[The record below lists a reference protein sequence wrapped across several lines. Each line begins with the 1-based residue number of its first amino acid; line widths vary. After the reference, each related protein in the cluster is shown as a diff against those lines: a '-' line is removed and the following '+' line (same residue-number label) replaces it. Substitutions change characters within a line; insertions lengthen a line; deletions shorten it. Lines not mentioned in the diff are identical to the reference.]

1 MAERKRVDPTRA
13 KRDINF
19 DTYVAPK
26 EGTRINWFEQGKVIT
41 DAFSNVAKDRTQRK
55 EALQTEYDTA
65 LTEINEI
72 ENYDDQTM
80 QTMAI
85 DGVNNSAN
93 VMYDAKQRL
102 ENGKM
107 RPADYSKFVN
117 NIRAGQT
124 MFRRLAGEW
133 QADFKRYTNRMQGAD
148 GFEQSSTLEQY
159 IGKRMES
166 FGNLKGMQIVTNPET
181 GNLAFARFQ
190 DGVLLTGADDLISM
204 QRMTAISKQEINE
217 VNVGDEIKGVVA
229 EIGDMITAANNT
241 EDGMGNRGTM
251 TLEDF
256 MQKPE
261 AEQILNDKAGSVLKD
276 NNSIG
281 SVLADNDV
289 QNEYG
294 ESYEAGT
301 QIDFDDWLER
311 NSDKTPE
318 ENPIIIMGYR
328 ENGVNIVPEITDR
341 QKEAAREFLIR
352 GYKGALDYKE
362 TLKPDDYH
370 RPRAPQPS
378 AASLANKNKD
388 DAKSSKL
395 GDYITMLTD
404 VDPVKREA
412 IEKTLRTTRNDAID
426 KFNAKVSNDEDKLPL
441 ITNITKG
448 SETKRPATK
457 KDVAEAL
464 ALDKDSKL
472 IEGDEVTDITN
483 RKITLSDG
491 KTIEI
496 QGTFTEQT
504 RILEAV
510 YDPDNQL
517 TTDDIENLAKGR
529 GFNLKT
535 EITSTGD
542 SGKTSKAAYAT
553 PNYQTD
559 LQIKGKSSAM
569 SAKDYMDAEY
579 GYGSGAEFN
588 STVDTTEGIGEGMI
602 NLINASLD
610 PAMLAEFN
618 KTPGQE
624 LSMTFETG
632 VGQDSVTFNFGG
644 ESLTIGGSDGDIF
657 KKDLYGGNGYEL
669 WEKIQTKLLNPAIK
683 KLNKSR
689 TDGGSNYELD

>member
-80 QTMAI
+80 QDMAI

-124 MFRRLAGEW
+124 MFRKLAGEW
-133 QADFKRYTNRMQGAD
+133 QTDFKRYTNRMQGAD

-362 TLKPDDYH
+362 TLKPDDYNYT
-370 RPRAPQPS
+370 PPQTNQANINKGERDAELLSKGKNLMMGVSGTPEQAAAGIQYLVDASNGGISGIQKTKTGFVVTYPPS
-378 AASLANKNKD
+378 ADGIPTDPYEKSTEGMTPEESMRAMWKASGLQDSEFDAWLAAGGD
-388 DAKSSKL
+388 KL
-395 GDYITMLTD
+395 LEGT
-404 VDPVKREA
+404 E
-412 IEKTLRTTRNDAID
+412 TTRDPINAAGPQKGIKYDAQ
-426 KFNAKVSNDEDKLPL
+426 AKVTNSDGQEVSVANWLNKSTLGESLNGANDSNDEVK
-441 ITNITKG
+441 
-448 SETKRPATK
+448 A
-457 KDVAEAL
+457 V
-464 ALDKDSKL
+464 
-472 IEGDEVTDITN
+472 
-483 RKITLSDG
+483 
-491 KTIEI
+491 
-496 QGTFTEQT
+496 FTE
-504 RILEAV
+504 L
-510 YDPDNQL
+510 L
-517 TTDDIENLAKGR
+517 TMESFFPKG
-529 GFNLKT
+529 L
-535 EITSTGD
+535 
-542 SGKTSKAAYAT
+542 
-553 PNYQTD
+553 
-559 LQIKGKSSAM
+559 
-569 SAKDYMDAEY
+569 
-579 GYGSGAEFN
+579 GSG
-588 STVDTTEGIGEGMI
+588 
-602 NLINASLD
+602 
-610 PAMLAEFN
+610 
-618 KTPGQE
+618 
-624 LSMTFETG
+624 
-632 VGQDSVTFNFGG
+632 SVRLKGDKMWF
-644 ESLTIGGSDGDIF
+644 TIGGTEYALGDVF
-657 KKDLYGGNGYEL
+657 AMETAEVGALMQ
-669 WEKIQTKLLNPAIK
+669 EKIQEAISNRTTGSSASKHNK
-683 KLNKSR
+683 KK
-689 TDGGSNYELD
+689 G

>member
-26 EGTRINWFEQGKVIT
+26 EGTRIDWFKQGKLIK
-41 DAFSNVAKDRTQRK
+41 DSFDGVAKDRTQRK

-80 QTMAI
+80 QDMAI

-124 MFRRLAGEW
+124 MFRKLAGEW
-133 QADFKRYTNRMQGAD
+133 QTDFKRYTNRMQGAD

-217 VNVGDEIKGVVA
+217 VNVGDEIKAVVA

-362 TLKPDDYH
+362 TLKPDDYNYT
-370 RPRAPQPS
+370 PPQPNQAGIAKGERDAELLS
-378 AASLANKNKD
+378 KGKNLMMSVSGDPTEAEAGMSYLVDASNGQISSMKKTETGFVVTYPDADPYEKNTEGMTPEESMRAMWKASGLND
-388 DAKSSKL
+388 SEFDAWLDAGGRKEL
-395 GDYITMLTD
+395 EGA
-404 VDPVKREA
+404 E
-412 IEKTLRTTRNDAID
+412 TTRDPINAAGPQKSIEYDVQSKVTNAAGNKVTVANWLNKSTLGESLNGAND
-426 KFNAKVSNDEDKLPL
+426 SNDEVVAVFSELLSMESFFP
-441 ITNITKG
+441 KG
-448 SETKRPATK
+448 IGNGKVSM
-457 KDVAEAL
+457 
-464 ALDKDSKL
+464 
-472 IEGDEVTDITN
+472 
-483 RKITLSDG
+483 DG
-491 KTIEI
+491 NDM
-496 QGTFTEQT
+496 TFTIDGTAYELGDVFAMET
-504 RILEAV
+504 AEVGALMREKILEA
-510 YDPDNQL
+510 
-517 TTDDIENLAKGR
+517 I
-529 GFNLKT
+529 
-535 EITSTGD
+535 STRSDG
-542 SGKTSKAAYAT
+542 G
-553 PNYQTD
+553 
-559 LQIKGKSSAM
+559 
-569 SAKDYMDAEY
+569 
-579 GYGSGAEFN
+579 
-588 STVDTTEGIGEGMI
+588 
-602 NLINASLD
+602 NAS
-610 PAMLAEFN
+610 
-618 KTPGQE
+618 K
-624 LSMTFETG
+624 
-632 VGQDSVTFNFGG
+632 
-644 ESLTIGGSDGDIF
+644 
-657 KKDLYGGNGYEL
+657 Y
-669 WEKIQTKLLNPAIK
+669 
-683 KLNKSR
+683 
-689 TDGGSNYELD
+689 

>member
-26 EGTRINWFEQGKVIT
+26 EGTRINWFKQGQVIK
-41 DAFSNVAKDRTQRK
+41 DAFDGVAKDRTQRK

-80 QTMAI
+80 QDMAI

-124 MFRRLAGEW
+124 MFRKLAGEW
-133 QADFKRYTNRMQGAD
+133 QTDFKRYTNRMQGAD

-362 TLKPDDYH
+362 TLKPDDYNYT
-370 RPRAPQPS
+370 PPQTNQANINKGERDAELLSKGKNLMMGVSGTPEQAAAGIQYLVDASNGGISGIQKTKTGFVVTYPPS
-378 AASLANKNKD
+378 ADGIPTDPYTKNTDGMTAKESMRAMWKASGLQDSEFDAWLAAGGDKLLEG
-388 DAKSSKL
+388 KS
-395 GDYITMLTD
+395 
-404 VDPVKREA
+404 
-412 IEKTLRTTRNDAID
+412 TTRDLQ
-426 KFNAKVSNDEDKLPL
+426 NAKGPQRGIKYDPQAKIILKSGEEGSAVDRIVEGPLGESPSVWEANTNAEFISEYQNLLNDEAFFP
-441 ITNITKG
+441 KG
-448 SETKRPATK
+448 IGAGKVTFDT
-457 KDVAEAL
+457 
-464 ALDKDSKL
+464 SK
-472 IEGDEVTDITN
+472 
-483 RKITLSDG
+483 
-491 KTIEI
+491 
-496 QGTFTEQT
+496 
-504 RILEAV
+504 
-510 YDPDNQL
+510 DPD
-517 TTDDIENLAKGR
+517 E
-529 GFNLKT
+529 
-535 EITSTGD
+535 
-542 SGKTSKAAYAT
+542 
-553 PNYQTD
+553 
-559 LQIKGKSSAM
+559 
-569 SAKDYMDAEY
+569 
-579 GYGSGAEFN
+579 
-588 STVDTTEGIGEGMI
+588 MI
-602 NLINASLD
+602 I
-610 PAMLAEFN
+610 
-618 KTPGQE
+618 
-624 LSMTFETG
+624 
-632 VGQDSVTFNFGG
+632 
-644 ESLTIGGSDGDIF
+644 TIGGTPYNIGAVF
-657 KKDLYGGNGYEL
+657 EMNTTETVAAVQ
-669 WEKIQTKLLNPAIK
+669 EKIQEAISNRTTGSSASKHNK
-683 KLNKSR
+683 KK
-689 TDGGSNYELD
+689 G

>member
-26 EGTRINWFEQGKVIT
+26 EGTRIDWFKQGKLIK
-41 DAFSNVAKDRTQRK
+41 DSFDGVAKDRTQRK

-80 QTMAI
+80 QDMAI

-124 MFRRLAGEW
+124 MFRKLAGEW
-133 QADFKRYTNRMQGAD
+133 QTDFKRYTNRMQGAD

-217 VNVGDEIKGVVA
+217 VNVGDEIKAVVA

-362 TLKPDDYH
+362 TLKPDDYNYTPPQTNQANINKGE
-370 RPRAPQPS
+370 RDAELLSKGKNLMMSVSGDPTEAEAGMSYLVDASNGQISSMKKTETGFVVTYPDADPYEKNTEGMTPEESMRAMWK
-378 AASLANKNKD
+378 ASGLND
-388 DAKSSKL
+388 SEFDAWLDAGGRKEL
-395 GDYITMLTD
+395 EGA
-404 VDPVKREA
+404 E
-412 IEKTLRTTRNDAID
+412 TTRDPINAAGPQKSIEYDVQSKVTNAAGNKVTVANWLNKSTLGESLNGAND
-426 KFNAKVSNDEDKLPL
+426 SNDEVVAVFSELLSMESFFP
-441 ITNITKG
+441 KG
-448 SETKRPATK
+448 IGNGKVSM
-457 KDVAEAL
+457 
-464 ALDKDSKL
+464 
-472 IEGDEVTDITN
+472 
-483 RKITLSDG
+483 DG
-491 KTIEI
+491 NDM
-496 QGTFTEQT
+496 TFTIDGTAYELGDVFAMET
-504 RILEAV
+504 AEVGALMREKILEA
-510 YDPDNQL
+510 
-517 TTDDIENLAKGR
+517 I
-529 GFNLKT
+529 
-535 EITSTGD
+535 STRSDG
-542 SGKTSKAAYAT
+542 G
-553 PNYQTD
+553 
-559 LQIKGKSSAM
+559 
-569 SAKDYMDAEY
+569 
-579 GYGSGAEFN
+579 
-588 STVDTTEGIGEGMI
+588 
-602 NLINASLD
+602 NAS
-610 PAMLAEFN
+610 
-618 KTPGQE
+618 K
-624 LSMTFETG
+624 
-632 VGQDSVTFNFGG
+632 
-644 ESLTIGGSDGDIF
+644 
-657 KKDLYGGNGYEL
+657 Y
-669 WEKIQTKLLNPAIK
+669 
-683 KLNKSR
+683 
-689 TDGGSNYELD
+689 